1 MIAMQRNYALLV
13 MLSIASLAFAMPAI
27 AQNQS
32 SFVLP
37 SGNIGCTYTARGG
50 TEIYRPVDGG
60 PELSCDRVEPSYQ
73 RVIMG
78 PRGPGRIYRNVGDA
92 SCCDSGPVLS
102 YGQVWRQGPF
112 TCESNEGGLF
122 CRRDDGR
129 GFSMA
134 RRGIVLD

>member
-1 MIAMQRNYALLV
+1 MTATQRKHPFLV
-13 MLSIASLAFAMPAI
+13 MLSLACLAPAGPGM

-50 TEIYRPVDGG
+50 TDVYKPVDGG

-78 PRGPGRIYRNVGDA
+78 PRGPAKLYRNVGDA
-92 SCCDSGPVLS
+92 SCCDTGPVLA

-134 RRGIVLD
+134 RRGIALD